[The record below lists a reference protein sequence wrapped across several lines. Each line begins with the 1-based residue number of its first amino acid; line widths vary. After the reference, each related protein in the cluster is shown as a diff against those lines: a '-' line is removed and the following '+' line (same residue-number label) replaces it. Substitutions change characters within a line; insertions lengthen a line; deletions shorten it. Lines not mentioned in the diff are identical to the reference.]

1 MGLLYGSTRR
11 STKGIRQVQLSHTS
25 RRTSAVFDD
34 PNLVSSA
41 GLVPVVALAES
52 AGLAALVQERL
63 SVPTDKGANAGL
75 KVTSLV
81 AGMVAGADSIDDMAL
96 LRHGGM
102 RRAFARAYAPS
113 TLGSFLRAFTF
124 GHVRQLD
131 AVASRFVIGL
141 ADQTPL
147 MGSPRAESA
156 QTTGTGHVLVDV
168 DDTVVEVHGYAKQ
181 GAGFG
186 YSGVRGL
193 NALLATVTTTGTAP
207 VVVAQ
212 RLRKGSCGSP
222 RGAKRLVADALKTTG
237 ALTDAQPLV
246 RADSAFYGRGLVG
259 AAVRAGADVS
269 VTVRMDPKVKAAI
282 AAIDDHA
289 WQSIEYTDAVFDEAT
304 GRWISRA
311 EVAEIDFTAFAT
323 QKKAERVPG
332 RLVVRR
338 IPDLNPE
345 AKDGQETF
353 FDTWR
358 FHAFFTTTDPQ
369 VLDTVT
375 ADKTH
380 RGHAVI
386 EQVHADLKNS
396 AMAHLPSGRF
406 PANAAWL
413 VLAVIAFNLTRAA
426 ATLTGPDLAKAT
438 TATIRRKLITVPARI
453 ASSARRVTLH
463 LPSAWPWEAAWL
475 QMFTHG
481 CGPPDAATS

>member
-1 MGLLYGSTRR
+1 M
-11 STKGIRQVQLSHTS
+11 
-25 RRTSAVFDD
+25 FDD

-41 GLVPVVALAES
+41 GLVPAVGLAES

-102 RRAFARAYAPS
+102 RRVFARAYAPS

-207 VVVAQ
+207 VVVTQ

-246 RADSAFYGRGLVG
+246 RADSAIYGRGLIG

-269 VTVRMDPKVKAAI
+269 VTVRMDPMVKAAI
-282 AAIDDHA
+282 AAIDDQA

-311 EVAEIDFTAFAT
+311 EAAEIDFTAFAT
-323 QKKAERVPG
+323 QTKAERVPG

-338 IPDLNPE
+338 IPTSTRRPRTG
-345 AKDGQETF
+345 KRRSSTPGGSM
-353 FDTWR
+353 
-358 FHAFFTTTDPQ
+358 PSSPPP
-369 VLDTVT
+369 
-375 ADKTH
+375 TH
-380 RGHAVI
+380 RC
-386 EQVHADLKNS
+386 S
-396 AMAHLPSGRF
+396 TP
-406 PANAAWL
+406 
-413 VLAVIAFNLTRAA
+413 
-426 ATLTGPDLAKAT
+426 
-438 TATIRRKLITVPARI
+438 
-453 ASSARRVTLH
+453 
-463 LPSAWPWEAAWL
+463 
-475 QMFTHG
+475 
-481 CGPPDAATS
+481 